1 MLRDNQRLTLG
12 KMQNPVRGLLHGA
25 AAASSIAGAIFLWSR
40 GAGDLRRQL
49 PLLIFAVSLLAL
61 YTTSSLYHSVPW
73 RRRWKARMQRVDH
86 SMIYVLVA
94 GTFTPLAAIVLD
106 GWLRTAAL
114 AATWGIATIGIFQKV
129 FVPQV
134 PHGYS
139 IALQTMQGWLGVLFL
154 APLAHRLPWM
164 ALQLTVVGG
173 LLYTVGMVCLV
184 TERPRLWPRVFSYHE
199 VFHVFVVAGSAAH
212 YAMTLWYVAP
222 FTGS

>member
-1 MLRDNQRLTLG
+1 MSRDDQRVTLG
-12 KMQNPVRGLLHGA
+12 KMQNPVRGFLHGA

-49 PLLIFAVSLLAL
+49 PLLIFAASLVAL

-73 RRRWKARMQRVDH
+73 RRCWKARMQRVDH

-106 GWLRTAAL
+106 GWLRVAAL
-114 AATWGIATIGIFQKV
+114 AAVWGIATIGILQKV
-129 FVPQV
+129 FVPRV

-139 IALQTMQGWLGVLFL
+139 IALQTTQGWLGVFFL
-154 APLAHRLPWM
+154 WPLAQRLPWV
-164 ALQLTVVGG
+164 ALQLAVVGG
-173 LLYTVGMVCLV
+173 LSYTVGMVCLV